1 VFVAYRV
8 RLRNSPQPTGTESG
22 FNSGERDMNFV
33 RRIRL
38 LAYYGFA
45 RHLPGTHHR
54 DSLGQIL
61 RCRRIREIIC
71 RGLFKRA
78 GTNINIEKGVY
89 FGDGSQVEVGDNTKI
104 GFNFEVLG
112 PAVFTLGRNVMIG
125 PDVLFITVNHRFDRT
140 DVPIKEQGH
149 QPPKGIVIENDVW
162 IGARV
167 IVLPGVR
174 IGTGAIVGVGAVV
187 TKDVPAY
194 AIVGGNPASVI
205 RQRDAGE
212 QQEA

>member
-1 VFVAYRV
+1 MIYGF
-8 RLRNSPQPTGTESG
+8 RLTYPPQPTGTESR
-22 FNSGERDMNFV
+22 FNSGGKDMDFV

-54 DSLGQIL
+54 NSLGQIL

-89 FGDGSQVEVGDNTKI
+89 FGDGGQVEVGDNAKI

-112 PAVFTLGRNVMIG
+112 PAIFTLGRNVMIG
-125 PDVLFITVNHRFDRT
+125 PEVLFITINHRFDRT
-140 DVPIKEQGH
+140 DVPVKEQGH
-149 QPPKGIVIENDVW
+149 QPPKGIVVEDDVW

-187 TKDVPAY
+187 TKDVPANT
-194 AIVGGNPASVI
+194 IVGGNPAKVI
-205 RQRDAGE
+205 RQRNAGE
-212 QQEA
+212 QPGT